1 MENKKESIAQRLR
14 KAREMAGSTQSPI
27 AKILGL
33 HRPSI
38 SEIEAGRR
46 SVTTDELLIFSETYS
61 VDFNWILKG
70 NRDSESK
77 RDNKIEIAARELE
90 KLKDEDI
97 NKVMDLLFS
106 LKQDGEH
113 K

>member
-14 KAREMAGSTQSPI
+14 KAREMAGLTQSQI

-61 VDFNWILKG
+61 VDLSRYRNITYGEAILLVILFN
-70 NRDSESK
+70 N
-77 RDNKIEIAARELE
+77 
-90 KLKDEDI
+90 
-97 NKVMDLLFS
+97 LFS
-106 LKQDGEH
+106 RF
-113 K
+113 